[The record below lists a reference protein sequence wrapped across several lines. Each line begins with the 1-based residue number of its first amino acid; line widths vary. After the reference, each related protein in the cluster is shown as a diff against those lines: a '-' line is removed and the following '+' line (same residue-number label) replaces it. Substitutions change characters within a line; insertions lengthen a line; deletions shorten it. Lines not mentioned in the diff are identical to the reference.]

1 MASSTRAAE
10 ALVGYGAAGSPGA
23 RLPSPPTQERGA
35 EKRDRIYDAAVVLYE
50 ANGIDAARVEDII
63 AEAGVSWATFFRY
76 FPRKEDVLIEHAARH
91 FRDQVRAAAES
102 GLRDGRLR
110 VRTVTERAFGAL
122 LRPAGVSPA
131 LHSDALLEVFANPA
145 RFAALVD
152 DGHPQPMVGLTAE
165 LLAEA
170 QHRGEM
176 RADVDPSAA
185 ALTVVAGALL
195 PGVQAAAAGVD
206 PRRPVAAAL
215 DILWEGLA

>member
-1 MASSTRAAE
+1 
-10 ALVGYGAAGSPGA
+10 
-23 RLPSPPTQERGA
+23 
-35 EKRDRIYDAAVVLYE
+35 
-50 ANGIDAARVEDII
+50 
-63 AEAGVSWATFFRY
+63 
-76 FPRKEDVLIEHAARH
+76 
-91 FRDQVRAAAES
+91 
-102 GLRDGRLR
+102 
-110 VRTVTERAFGAL
+110 
-122 LRPAGVSPA
+122 
-131 LHSDALLEVFANPA
+131 
-145 RFAALVD
+145 
-152 DGHPQPMVGLTAE
+152 MVGLTAE